1 MSLEPSG
8 TTYRSLDGNR
18 QMTRSVPFLDYV
30 VDGTSL
36 RVMLR
41 DAGYDNDS
49 VSEAAAEALVQR
61 GVLPGACLRA
71 PA

>member
-1 MSLEPSG
+1 
-8 TTYRSLDGNR
+8 
-18 QMTRSVPFLDYV
+18 MTRSVPFLDYV